1 MAAGWRSARLRVWA
15 ARVMCVALFCGHF
28 GSCFLLPAACRPPL
42 PSGLSTLA
50 SFQSLARKQQRIAC
64 ARPLPAAARKRYGG
78 LGNAKASLDFDSIR
92 TSLRG
97 AMQLAAAAGS
107 IAVVVQA
114 LSSSVQKSG
123 SAQSCF
129 GVSSWTLLAPRPSFC
144 CQGLS
149 ENQSTSS
156 GRLSTRFCSS
166 RRKRFPYTSAQCL
179 WRRSCTCLA
188 ARCLHVFPSV
198 PFAACLVFARAV
210 M

>member
-1 MAAGWRSARLRVWA
+1 MSFNGTLKELQRGPLKELFDMAAGWRSARLRVWA

-123 SAQSCF
+123 SAQS
-129 GVSSWTLLAPRPSFC
+129 TLDLGAVQRFYNSLTAAELQQLFWCIFLDTAGAAPELLLP
-144 CQGLS
+144 GPLG
-149 ENQSTSS
+149 E
-156 GRLSTRFCSS
+156 
-166 RRKRFPYTSAQCL
+166 
-179 WRRSCTCLA
+179 
-188 ARCLHVFPSV
+188 SV
-198 PFAACLVFARAV
+198 DFFWAPVYAFLLFQT
-210 M
+210 